1 MRHPIRSE
9 TDAFYVAYGG
19 AALIGASIGVG
30 ALLAPVAGVG
40 VFTVGVVAFAA
51 WELSQRDPERRRPL
65 REAAAQGRS
74 AAAAQATSRPR
85 VLVVANRTLGS
96 AELVQT
102 LRERAAAGAE
112 LRVVVPIVTS
122 RAHYIVSDIDRELAE
137 ARQRLAGALAWAE
150 QERLDMTGRVGDPTV
165 ALGAIEDELRTFAAD
180 EVVISTY
187 PSGSSNWLET
197 GIIGR
202 LRDELDID
210 VTHIVAGRYPAP
222 LAPAG

>member
-30 ALLAPVAGVG
+30 ALVTPVAGVG
-40 VFTVGVVAFAA
+40 LFAA
-51 WELSQRDPERRRPL
+51 GVLGLVGWEFSTKDPERLRPL
-65 REAAAQGRS
+65 REAAAQGRT
-74 AAAAQATSRPR
+74 AAAATARHH

-96 AELVQT
+96 DELAEE
-102 LRERAAAGAE
+102 LRQRAARGAK
-112 LRVVVPIVTS
+112 LRIVVPIVVS
-122 RAHYIVSDIDRELAE
+122 RAHYIVSDVDHELNE
-137 ARQRLAGALAWAE
+137 ARQRLDDVLAWASA
-150 QERLDMTGRVGDPTV
+150 ERLDMTGRIGDPTV

-187 PSGSSNWLET
+187 PAGSSNWLET
-197 GIIGR
+197 GIIER

-210 VTHIVAGRYPAP
+210 VTHVVAGRYPAR
-222 LAPAG
+222 LAPAN